1 MFSVLGFCTKGGDGD
16 ALQGVPG
23 LPGHPA
29 VISEGLVKAFH
40 ENQEINNPE
49 LAAPRCLVS
58 RGSSRSQVRGTCGG
72 SLPRASLVTLKMALF
87 TPKWLYLHK
96 NSFIYTSAVSL

>member
-1 MFSVLGFCTKGGDGD
+1 MFSLLGFCTKGGDGD

-40 ENQEINNPE
+40 ENQEIDNPE
-49 LAAPRCLVS
+49 LAAPCKSWLLKEPGEGYMWS
-58 RGSSRSQVRGTCGG
+58 GG

-87 TPKWLYLHK
+87 TQKWLYLHK
-96 NSFIYTSAVSL
+96 NSFIYTSAVSP